1 MCRTYEELYSNWRN
15 KVEQA
20 ANNSDVFSSF
30 VNMCCFN
37 YMLSDISS
45 EFDIGDYNI
54 MDEYNP
60 ENLADNVPLY
70 DKYLKEYEKVCS
82 DAGIKINRFSDVDAF
97 VADYLENQ

>member
-1 MCRTYEELYSNWRN
+1 MYSNWRN

-20 ANNSDVFSSF
+20 ANNSDEFSSF